1 MVANA
6 GRSVL
11 RARRT
16 RRKRR
21 VAVLEEPARRLE
33 ECELIERLLVSAWCA
48 SLVGRLG
55 MWHNAD
61 MSHMP
66 YVVKIGERGRL
77 VLPAPVRDSLGLED
91 GSQLLLYLDES
102 GESVRLERARDV
114 ARSSRG
120 MFADD
125 SGRSL
130 VDELLEERRA
140 EAEHDA
146 ETLTPR

>member
-1 MVANA
+1 M
-6 GRSVL
+6 
-11 RARRT
+11 
-16 RRKRR
+16 
-21 VAVLEEPARRLE
+21 
-33 ECELIERLLVSAWCA
+33 C
-48 SLVGRLG
+48 
-55 MWHNAD
+55 HNAD

-66 YVVKIGERGRL
+66 YVVKIGDRGRL

-102 GESVRLERARDV
+102 GESVRLERAGDV

-130 VDELLEERRA
+130 VDELLDERRA
-140 EAEHDA
+140 EAEQDA
-146 ETLTPR
+146 ETLTAH

>member
-1 MVANA
+1 
-6 GRSVL
+6 
-11 RARRT
+11 
-16 RRKRR
+16 
-21 VAVLEEPARRLE
+21 
-33 ECELIERLLVSAWCA
+33 
-48 SLVGRLG
+48 

-61 MSHMP
+61 MSHMH
-66 YVVKIGERGRL
+66 YVVKIGDRGRL

-91 GSQLLLYLDES
+91 GSQLLLYLEES
-102 GESVRLERARDV
+102 GESVRLERASAV

-130 VDELLEERRA
+130 VDELLDERRA

-146 ETLTPR
+146 ETLASH

>member
-1 MVANA
+1 
-6 GRSVL
+6 
-11 RARRT
+11 
-16 RRKRR
+16 
-21 VAVLEEPARRLE
+21 
-33 ECELIERLLVSAWCA
+33 
-48 SLVGRLG
+48 

-61 MSHMP
+61 MSHMR
-66 YVVKIGERGRL
+66 YVVKIGDRGRL

-130 VDELLEERRA
+130 VDELLDERRA

-146 ETLTPR
+146 ETLPAR

>member
-1 MVANA
+1 
-6 GRSVL
+6 
-11 RARRT
+11 
-16 RRKRR
+16 
-21 VAVLEEPARRLE
+21 
-33 ECELIERLLVSAWCA
+33 
-48 SLVGRLG
+48 

-77 VLPAPVRDSLGLED
+77 VLPAPIRDSLGLED

-102 GESVRLERARDV
+102 GDSVRLERARDV

-146 ETLTPR
+146 EKLAAH